1 MCKKTIAKKTIEA
14 KKNYLKNK
22 SGTIARTKARWC
34 REREH
39 RAIVIERRGATSNA
53 MECMCQSQSLL
64 DSRPINPLVYDPI
77 WIFYWHLF
85 ELNVDISRR
94 SSSPMTINAVFLWYE
109 AFFLLLLLLLLSFW
123 ERHSPEYSESLSQDH
138 KWNLRHVCNWWNFI
152 MFLHFYCIQKNDII
166 SLCTISPRNSF
177 WNLQQMW
184 FVFLQNNVPGFHWPK
199 C

>member
-109 AFFLLLLLLLLSFW
+109 AFFYYYYYYYY
-123 ERHSPEYSESLSQDH
+123 HSE
-138 KWNLRHVCNWWNFI
+138 
-152 MFLHFYCIQKNDII
+152 NDIHLNI
-166 SLCTISPRNSF
+166 VRAWAKITNEIYVTFVIDGILLCFYIFTASKKMI
-177 WNLQQMW
+177 
-184 FVFLQNNVPGFHWPK
+184 
-199 C
+199 